1 MRAVLAPTHSCTHLG
16 ISTKML
22 VREVNRSAAVA
33 WSPLANRPHLLAA
46 ASLAGTMT
54 SDFDPTGKLE
64 IFDLSEKACKPLQ
77 DPLDMPCIGVTS
89 TSERLHRLAWRS
101 PLPDQFANGLIVG
114 GFGSGAVNI
123 WNPTPLIEYVRLGQL
138 AHLFCLD

>member
-1 MRAVLAPTHSCTHLG
+1 MANLNRPVLAPSPCCAHLD
-16 ISTKML
+16 TKAKML

-33 WSPLANRPHLLAA
+33 WSPLANRPHLVAA

-64 IFDLSEKACKPLQ
+64 IFDISEKACKSQQ
-77 DPLDMPCIGVTS
+77 DPLDSPCIGATA

-101 PLPDQFANGLIVG
+101 PLPDQFAHGLIVG
-114 GFGSGAVNI
+114 GLGSGAINI
-123 WNPTPLIEYVRLGQL
+123 WNPTPLIEY
-138 AHLFCLD
+138 ASCEE